1 MGRKRRFLALL
12 LAMTVAA
19 SAMTASL
26 TVSAKTAKK
35 SGKAN
40 KAKTTYVVGID
51 AGHQLRGNSATE
63 PNGPGSSVMKAKV
76 AGGTRGVSTGKPEY
90 QLTIEIAKLLKK
102 ELVNRGYKV
111 VMTRT
116 KNDVDISNIERA
128 QKLNEKCDIAIRL
141 HADGGA
147 SSAHGAS
154 VLYPSAGNPYVGHLS
169 EASKSLSQSVIDSYC
184 AKTDISN
191 RGLSVRDDL
200 TGTNWS
206 TIPVTLLEMGFMTN
220 SFDDAYMSTEKGQA
234 NMVEGI
240 ADGIDAYF
248 GK

>member
-1 MGRKRRFLALL
+1 MA
-12 LAMTVAA
+12 VVI
-19 SAMTASL
+19 SAMAVTL
-26 TVSAKTAKK
+26 TVSAKTTKK
-35 SGKAN
+35 TGKT
-40 KAKTTYVVGID
+40 KKTETTYIVGID
-51 AGHQLRGNSATE
+51 AGHQQRGNSATE

-90 QLTIEIAKLLKK
+90 QLTIEIAKRLKT
-102 ELVNRGYKV
+102 ELRNRGYKV

-128 QKLNEKCDIAIRL
+128 QKLNEKCNIAIRL

-147 SSAHGAS
+147 ASAHGAS

-169 EASKSLSQSVIDSYC
+169 EASKTLSQCLIDSYC
-184 AKTDISN
+184 TATDISN

-234 NMVEGI
+234 NMVKGI
-240 ADGIDAYF
+240 ADGIDQYF

>member
-1 MGRKRRFLALL
+1 MDRKKRFLSLM
-12 LAMTVAA
+12 LAMAVVIC
-19 SAMTASL
+19 AMSM
-26 TVSAKTAKK
+26 TVSAKTTKK
-35 SGKAN
+35 SSKAA
-40 KAKTTYVVGID
+40 KAKTTYIVGID
-51 AGHQLRGNSATE
+51 AGHQLKGNSATE
-63 PNGPGSSVMKAKV
+63 PNGPGSGVMKAKV
-76 AGGTRGVSTGKPEY
+76 AGGTRGVTTGKPEY
-90 QLTIEIAKLLKK
+90 QLTIEIAKRLKT
-102 ELVNRGYKV
+102 ELRSRGYKV

-128 QKLNEKCDIAIRL
+128 QKLNETCDIAIRL

-154 VLYPSAGNPYVGHLS
+154 VLYPSTSNPYVGHLS
-169 EASKSLSQSVIDSYC
+169 EASKNLSQCVVDSYC
-184 AKTDISN
+184 EATDISN
-191 RGLSVRDDL
+191 RGLSIRDDL

-220 SFDDAYMSTEKGQA
+220 SFDDAYMSTEKGHA

-240 ADGIDAYF
+240 ANGIDRYF